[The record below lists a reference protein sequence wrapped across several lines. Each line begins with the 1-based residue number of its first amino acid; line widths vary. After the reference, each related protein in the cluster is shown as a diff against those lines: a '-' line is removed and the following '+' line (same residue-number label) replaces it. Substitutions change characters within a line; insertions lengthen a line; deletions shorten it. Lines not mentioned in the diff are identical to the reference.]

1 MKKSEV
7 EIGRYYIVKVSG
19 KLTRVKIL
27 RESPY
32 GGWEGV
38 NAETGRAVR
47 IKTAGRLRKPA
58 YTDQDREAIMR
69 KMLQPLADL
78 AAYRELAAS
87 HPNLH
92 LD

>member
-47 IKTAGRLRKPA
+47 IKTAARLRKLA
-58 YTDQDREAIMR
+58 YTDQEREETMR
-69 KMLQPLADL
+69 RMLQPLADL
-78 AAYRELAAS
+78 AAVREFAAS
-87 HPNLH
+87 HPNVIQ
-92 LD
+92 

>member
-1 MKKSEV
+1 MKKNEV
-7 EIGRYYIVKVSG
+7 EIGRHYIVKVSG

-47 IKTAGRLRKPA
+47 IKTAARLRKA
-58 YTDQDREAIMR
+58 VACAATNGN
-69 KMLQPLADL
+69 PLHA
-78 AAYRELAAS
+78 
-87 HPNLH
+87 
-92 LD
+92 

>member
-7 EIGRYYIVKVSG
+7 EIGGYYVVKVSG

-32 GGWEGV
+32 EGWEGV

-47 IKTAGRLRKPA
+47 VKTAARLRRPA
-58 YTDQDREAIMR
+58 YTDQERAEIVRRM
-69 KMLQPLADL
+69 MQPLADL
-78 AAYRELAAS
+78 AAAREHAAS
-87 HPNLH
+87 HPETTL
-92 LD
+92 